1 MAWRS
6 ETFLDIQTRLLA
18 EVAGLQAV
26 VLHNQ
31 QGIDL
36 KGDTNQEHPYNLPM
50 IALAFGGGEWR
61 IESDRVRY
69 ADEYVFR
76 LHVYQNLFADEHT
89 GSASQAAA
97 LEHLDFIDQ
106 VINALD
112 DWTGA
117 RNVRRFHFRQETLDE
132 DRTHIVEHVL
142 EFTGQAQDCS
152 LKDKQMA
159 AQTTQPANKEEIVRV
174 GQSAHGA
181 VIDFNDELGLL
192 PENPYRP

>member
-6 ETFLDIQTRLLA
+6 ETFLDIQTRLMA
-18 EVAGLQAV
+18 EVEGLQMV
-26 VLHNQ
+26 VLHNN
-31 QGIDL
+31 QGLDL
-36 KGDTNQEHPYNLPM
+36 KGDTNEEHPYNLPM

-61 IESDRVRY
+61 SESDRVRY
-69 ADEYVFR
+69 ADEYIFR
-76 LHVYQNLFADEHT
+76 LHVYQNLFADDHS

-97 LEHLDFIDQ
+97 LEHLDFIDS

-117 RNVRRFHFRQETLDE
+117 RNVRRFQFRQETLDE

-159 AQTTQPANKEEIVRV
+159 AQTTQKAIQKEIVRI
-174 GQSAHGA
+174 GQSAHEA
-181 VIDFNDELGLL
+181 VITFNDELGLAE
-192 PENPYRP
+192 ENPYRP